1 MYVNDSMYRQ
11 YQQRVLYPNEVV
23 RYDSIVMSA
32 YKREDI
38 QREPFIGLKIL
49 LKDNNFFR
57 SRSPEQRLREID
69 SVAWRI
75 LQGSGCILRES
86 NNSVMGDGIWLITF
100 PSPRSLLETQMRL
113 LIRVLQNLEY
123 SLGLVQTNLIE
134 TCISVRCPENEVGGL
149 LQRGVHMSPR
159 YMNCIVRPTEQQF
172 MTYTFGNV
180 TPINRDY
187 SLIRIRWM
195 CNENES
201 FRHPETLRD
210 FVDYVTTKI
219 SGAFYYS

>member
-1 MYVNDSMYRQ
+1 MYLNENMYRQ
-11 YQQRVLYPNEVV
+11 YQQRVLFPNEVV
-23 RYDSIVMSA
+23 RYDQIVMSA
-32 YKREDI
+32 YTREDI
-38 QREPFIGLKIL
+38 RREPFIGLKVL
-49 LKDNNFFR
+49 LKDTNFFR
-57 SRSPEQRLREID
+57 SRSPEQRLRDID
-69 SVAWRI
+69 SVAWKI

-100 PSPRSLLETQMRL
+100 PSPRSLLPTQMRL
-113 LIRVLQNLEY
+113 IIKVLQNLEY

-134 TCISVRCPENEVGGL
+134 TCISVRCPEVEVGGM
-149 LQRGVHMSPR
+149 LQRGAHLSQR
-159 YMNCIVRPTEQQF
+159 YMNCIVKPTEQQF

-195 CNENES
+195 GEGNES
-201 FRHPETLRD
+201 FRNTETLRD

-219 SGAFYYS
+219 CGAFYYS